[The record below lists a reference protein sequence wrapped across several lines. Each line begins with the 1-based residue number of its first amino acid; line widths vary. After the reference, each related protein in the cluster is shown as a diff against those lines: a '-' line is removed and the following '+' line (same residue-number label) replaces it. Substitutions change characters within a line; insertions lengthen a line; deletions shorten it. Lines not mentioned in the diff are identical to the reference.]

1 MLGVGLVAGAAVGAV
16 ATARARGLT
25 LPREQPSSM
34 ANWEHAQY
42 IATMMNKSDALSS
55 QARTELTAQYRELV
69 ERCLPL
75 VGDYMRITIPNPVER
90 TFAFDRVDWINANI
104 EAFRNL
110 LAPIDE
116 FMLRPGQRRSVI
128 SALLGTVNR
137 EVVSSEM
144 GVLLGYLSRR
154 VLGQYDLALLGGEST
169 GPGKLYFVQPNI
181 EQTEAMLD
189 LPADQFRLWLSLHET
204 THVFQFEGFP
214 WVRPYFQQLLNEY
227 FEFLKSD
234 LSELRK
240 GMKSIRVMVDRVRSN
255 HGRQSWV
262 ESLMTAEQRG
272 VFYRIQALMCIIEG
286 YSNHVMNAVGKDLM
300 PNYETIAKRFE
311 QRQRKRGRSEQLLAR
326 VTGLDVKLEQYRLG
340 EAFIDQ
346 IIAQRGPEVALR
358 LWHGPDALPTLDEL
372 RSPESWI
379 ARVVE
384 PVNAA

>member
-1 MLGVGLVAGAAVGAV
+1 MIGVGLVAGAAVGAV

-116 FMLRPGQRRSVI
+116 FMLHPGQRRSVI

-154 VLGQYDLALLGGEST
+154 VLGQYDLALLGGESP

-181 EQTEAMLD
+181 EQTEAMLN

-255 HGRQSWV
+255 HGRQSWI
-262 ESLMTAEQRG
+262 ESLMTPEQRG

-326 VTGLDVKLEQYRLG
+326 ITGLDVKLEQYRLG

-346 IIAQRGPEVALR
+346 IIARRGPEVALR
-358 LWHGPDALPTLDEL
+358 LWHGPEALPTLDEL

-379 ARVVE
+379 ARLVE
-384 PVNAA
+384 PANAS